1 MALQNAFGD
10 LALDSN
16 LVALLSEFRNRFD
29 AVQTSAVTAT
39 IAGQTVVIDATAS
52 QALRVVWVYVQADAD
67 VTGSVVVTLRLGSRV
82 LYKFDLIGSQPFAHS
97 AVHEGALGEDLTIE
111 LDQSVI
117 VYCNADYRIAA

>member
-29 AVQTSAVTAT
+29 AVQTSAVTAS
-39 IAGQTVVIDATAS
+39 IAGTTTVIDATAS
-52 QALRVVWVYVQADAD
+52 QALRVVWLYVQADAD
-67 VTGSVVVTLRLGSRV
+67 MTGSVEVTLRLGTRI

-97 AVHEGALGEDLTIE
+97 AVHEGAVGEDLTIE
-111 LDQSVI
+111 INSSVI
-117 VYCNADYRIAA
+117 VYVNADYRIA